1 MNDDK
6 RIISFDWAVKRMLRD
21 KANFGV
27 LEGLMT
33 VLIGEQ
39 MKIVEILESES
50 NQDTASRV
58 LLAMTVKRPMSPTPI
73 RPQDILPLSLRVMPT
88 VMERLLMRT

>member
-1 MNDDK
+1 
-6 RIISFDWAVKRMLRD
+6 MLRD